1 MSFSFITATALT
13 IVIFY
18 LIYGGGSVY
27 AQSTTPLQ
35 NNQIFFTNVT
45 SGAQQHYYFNTQG
58 SSAAAQNIKRTIS
71 YFTANTHPGY
81 DDDNRNRDG
90 SSGNDIDPTFWSTTS
105 GLLTKR
111 APSLENTIIYL
122 TLTSCSQPIPPPNYN
137 GEIPSIDIYLST
149 VNTNKLPGPTN
160 HQNNNT
166 VDDTLPGRISWQGG
180 DHLTELWIGVA
191 APTLTPGWTGEWTY
205 ELAVSTTQWMHPFY
219 QQNDTWTLE
228 DTDSNH
234 ALFLSADY
242 LSNNNRPN
250 VTALLTQDVPKEL
263 KYSYCAAK
271 LHPAPNYSVNVTDT
285 TRGRIDDNHLRQ
297 QLMISNLTQGQTY
310 QAYMIKQDN
319 AITGIA
325 SPLDIQMKSDPHC
338 RMIYDLDFCDDVA
351 YSVPTDPNQDI
362 WNITRSYDDQV
373 KELFAPFGTAL
384 TQFNC
389 NSTQYSLV
397 RNCDDCYRDYK
408 RWLCAVTIP
417 RCTSSTTDTPTSAS
431 LSDNQEELLP
441 TVGTRDVTNGSSRN
455 PWIDETYKPS
465 GWTELL
471 PCIDLCYHVVQSCPP
486 FLQFNCPEG
495 DLAAQQY
502 GYWKTQTNQTKGPLL
517 DINHPSCN
525 RLNVNESILVIS
537 DANPLLSLSSFLLV
551 SCMGLVLY
559 IFSL

>member
-1 MSFSFITATALT
+1 MSPLSITTITLT
-13 IVIFY
+13 IFIFC
-18 LIYGGGSVY
+18 LFHAGGSVH
-27 AQSTTPLQ
+27 AQSTIPLQ
-35 NNQIFFTNVT
+35 NNQILSTNVT
-45 SGAQQHYYFNTQG
+45 SGAQQHYYFSTQG
-58 SSAAAQNIKRTIS
+58 SSVAAQNIRRTLS
-71 YFTANTHPGY
+71 YFTTNTKTEY
-81 DDDNRNRDG
+81 DSRNLDSTD
-90 SSGNDIDPTFWSTTS
+90 SSFSPTAS
-105 GLLTKR
+105 GMLTKR
-111 APSLENTIIYL
+111 APPTENVIIYL

-149 VNTNKLPGPTN
+149 VNSNKLPGPTN

-219 QQNDTWTLE
+219 QQNNSLTLE
-228 DTDSNH
+228 DTDSTH

-242 LSNNNRPN
+242 SSGNNRPN
-250 VTALLTQDVPKEL
+250 ITTLLAQDVPKEL

-271 LHPAPNYSVNVTDT
+271 SHQAPNYSVNVTDT
-285 TRGRIDDNHLRQ
+285 TRGRMDGNHLRQ

-310 QAYMIKQDN
+310 QAYMVQQDN
-319 AITGIA
+319 VITGIA

-362 WNITRSYDDQV
+362 WNITRSYDEQA

-417 RCTSSTTDTPTSAS
+417 RCTSSTTDTPTPA
-431 LSDNQEELLP
+431 LLGDHEDEPPLP
-441 TVGTRDVTNGSSRN
+441 TVGTREVTNGSSRN
-455 PWIDETYKPS
+455 PWIDETYQPS

-471 PCIDLCYHVVQSCPP
+471 PCIDLCYQVVQSCPP

-502 GYWKTQTNQTKGPLL
+502 GYWKTQTNQTKGPLF
-517 DINHPSCN
+517 DVNHPTCN
-525 RLNVNESILVIS
+525 RLNMNESMLVIS
-537 DANPLLSLSSFLLV
+537 DASPLLSLSSSLLV
-551 SCMGLVLY
+551 SCMGLVLC
-559 IFSL
+559 ILSL